1 MAKPTKLKTKA
12 QIAVPQS
19 RDEAADA
26 IYRIGEAQRE
36 LKRIEILINDVTAS
50 ITAEKQPTIDAL
62 KERINNLSEGVHT
75 WCEAHR
81 AEITD
86 NNKVKFANLIT
97 GEVNWRQR
105 PPSVKTRATEALF
118 DKLKRLGFSHLIR
131 NKEELDKEAILAKPE
146 LAADAGIEITT
157 GVEDF
162 VIVPFEQEL
171 AA

>member
-1 MAKPTKLKTKA
+1 MVKPTKLKTAA
-12 QIAVPQS
+12 QTAVPQNK
-19 RDEAADA
+19 DEAADA

-36 LKRIEILINDVTAS
+36 LKRIELLINDVVATL
-50 ITAEKQPTIDAL
+50 TAEKQPMIDAI
-62 KERINNLSEGVHT
+62 KARIQNLSEGVQT

-86 NNKVKFANLIT
+86 GNKVKFANLIT

-105 PPSVKTRATEALF
+105 PPSVKTRASAVLF
-118 DKLKRLGFSHLIR
+118 EKLKRLGFGHLIR
-131 NKEELDKEAILAKPE
+131 TKEELDKEALLAKPE
-146 LAADAGIEITT
+146 IARDAGIEITT

-162 VIVPFEQEL
+162 VITPYEQEL